1 MSEFSEQPAEIITDE
16 DDENEEEEYD
26 EQITHPWRNEPD
38 ETIKT
43 LNRLS
48 LFTEDLGFDPL
59 ISKAA
64 CIIN

>member
-16 DDENEEEEYD
+16 DDENEEEYD

-48 LFTEDLGFDPL
+48 LFTKDLGFDPL
-59 ISKAA
+59 ISKPAG
-64 CIIN
+64 IIN